1 MLNLDSRQS
10 KIFLI
15 LISLIVVLIGF
26 NIYREF
32 GFNRPM
38 VELKSDSQIQFPA
51 NRSSEEEI
59 PDEAARPNTVEA
71 IDGKSHIMAYIAGQV
86 KYPGVVE
93 LLEGSRLSEAV
104 ELAGGL
110 LEDADLLRINL
121 ALRVKDEAMYIIPK
135 IGEEIP
141 VPVGV
146 EPIDA
151 QTQGEEGKIN
161 INSADKSLLETL
173 PGIEPSRA
181 QGIIEHRERHGAF
194 GTVEE
199 IKNVSGIGDK
209 IFEALKDYVTIN

>member
-10 KIFLI
+10 KLFLI
-15 LISLIVVLIGF
+15 LISVIVLLIGF

-32 GFNRPM
+32 GFNQPA
-38 VELKSDSQIQFPA
+38 VQLKNDETTQFPA
-51 NRSSEEEI
+51 NLDSNEEVR
-59 PDEAARPNTVEA
+59 DDGARTDAVEA
-71 IDGKSHIMAYIAGQV
+71 SGEKTHIKVYIAGQV
-86 KYPGVVE
+86 KYPGVIE

-121 ALRVKDEAMYIIPK
+121 ALRVKDEGMYIIPK

-146 EPIDA
+146 ESA
-151 QTQGEEGKIN
+151 VTQYQGEDGKIN
-161 INSADKSLLETL
+161 INTADKGLLETL
-173 PGIEPSRA
+173 PGIGPSRA

-194 GTVEE
+194 ETIDE
-199 IKNVSGIGDK
+199 IKDVTGIGDK
-209 IFEALKDYVTIN
+209 IFEGLKDFIVVN

>member
-15 LISLIVVLIGF
+15 LISLIIVLIGF
-26 NIYREF
+26 NIYREL
-32 GFNRPM
+32 GFNRP
-38 VELKSDSQIQFPA
+38 VVGLKSDVQTQFPA
-51 NRSSEEEI
+51 NRGSNEEI
-59 PDEAARPNTVEA
+59 PDDAEKSNTIEASDEKSYITV
-71 IDGKSHIMAYIAGQV
+71 YIVGQV
-86 KYPGVVE
+86 KYPRVVE

-121 ALRVKDEAMYIIPK
+121 ALRVKDEGMYIIPK

-146 EPIDA
+146 ESIDVK
-151 QTQGEEGKIN
+151 TQGEEGKIN
-161 INSADKSLLETL
+161 INSADESLLETL
-173 PGIEPSRA
+173 PGIGPSRA
-181 QGIIEHRERHGAF
+181 QGIIEHRERHGPF

-209 IFEALKDYVTIN
+209 IFEGLKDYVTIN